1 MMETTVA
8 GLYVGDGMY
17 LGRESFDALKAGQKR
32 GREMLANALTD
43 IATKHG
49 ASVERQHGKRNPWL
63 LRAEHRSSVS
73 CARASAPWSIS
84 TIFTAANGCS
94 SIGSTTSHPARNF
107 TSRFGSEVGSGGN
120 GRPHHKAT
128 SHPRDWYSLAMMLDG
143 GLLLAAR
150 GEAFEANLPQRNDTK
165 MVRRAWER
173 GPSLGLPHGEQVIAG
188 LTGLFSGVQGLPL
201 RTQWQR
207 AGH

>member
-49 ASVERQHGKRNPWL
+49 ASVERKHSSATRGYCGQSIDLRIACKGVGAMIDINDLHGGEWVLIHWFNADHEGHK
-63 LRAEHRSSVS
+63 
-73 CARASAPWSIS
+73 
-84 TIFTAANGCS
+84 
-94 SIGSTTSHPARNF
+94 F
-107 TSRFGSEVGSGGN
+107 TSRFGTVVGSGGN

-143 GLLLAAR
+143 GLQLAAR
-150 GEAFEANLPQRNDTK
+150 GEAFEAKSD
-165 MVRRAWER
+165 ER
-173 GPSLGLPHGEQVIAG
+173 SA
-188 LTGLFSGVQGLPL
+188 T
-201 RTQWQR
+201 
-207 AGH
+207 